1 MSERDVAGL
10 RVLMTADTVGGVFT
24 YALTLATELGRRGAT
39 VHIATMG
46 GTMRPCQRE
55 AAAALGNVVL
65 HESTY
70 ALEWMSEP
78 WEDVARAAEWLLE
91 VEREVSP
98 DIVHLN
104 GYAHGSAGFRAPVVI
119 VGHSCVLSW
128 WQAVL
133 GEPAPPEF
141 DRYRIEVT
149 RGLAAAGAVIAP
161 TAAMMRSLR
170 THYGPLASRA
180 VVFNGAPAPTG
191 KPTATKERAVL
202 AAGRLWDRAK
212 NIEALARVAPGFAGP
227 VRVAGAD
234 RMLDGSTRGFPNVEL
249 LGWLDPPALS
259 LAMEAAAIFAHPAR
273 YEPFGLAPLEA
284 ALRRCAL
291 VLGDIESLREIWADA
306 AAYVAPDDDEALAI
320 ALDRFACDEDLRREY
335 AERAAARAALF
346 TPERMAEGTVAV
358 YARLLGE
365 SRAGSG
371 SRDRGAMPSC
381 A

>member
-1 MSERDVAGL
+1 M
-10 RVLMTADTVGGVFT
+10 
-24 YALTLATELGRRGAT
+24 GAE
-39 VHIATMG
+39 
-46 GTMRPCQRE
+46 MRECQR
-55 AAAALGNVVL
+55 AAAAAVENLVL

-78 WEDVARAAEWLLE
+78 WDDVARAADWLLE
-91 VEREVSP
+91 LEREVSP

-104 GYAHGSAGFRAPVVI
+104 GYSHGSAGFRAPVVI
-119 VGHSCVLSW
+119 MAHSCVLSW

-170 THYGPLASRA
+170 SHYGPLTSRS
-180 VVFNGAPAPTG
+180 VVFNGAPAPTS
-191 KPTATKERAVL
+191 KPAASKERSVL

-227 VRVAGAD
+227 VRVAGSD
-234 RMLDGSTRGFPNVEL
+234 RLLDGSKRAFPNVEL
-249 LGWLDPPALS
+249 LGWLDRPALS
-259 LAMEAAAIFAHPAR
+259 RAMDAAAIFAHPAR

-284 ALRRCAL
+284 ALHRCAL
-291 VLGDIESLREIWADA
+291 VLGDIESLREVWGDTAV
-306 AAYVAPDDDEALAI
+306 YVDPDDDDALAA
-320 ALDRFACDEDLRREY
+320 ALDGYASDEEMRRDH
-335 AERAAARAALF
+335 AGRAAARAAMF
-346 TPERMAEGTVAV
+346 TPERMAEGTIAV
-358 YARLLGE
+358 YARLLGDQRPGTAP
-365 SRAGSG
+365 RAG
-371 SRDRGAMPSC
+371 GAIPSC